1 MEKENNLILEKEEA
15 SPKEQL
21 RSRLN
26 PAIFILK
33 GLMEKKNVRTR
44 Q

>member
-1 MEKENNLILEKEEA
+1 MEKENSLILEKEEA
-15 SPKEQL
+15 SPRDQL

-33 GLMEKKNVRTR
+33 GLMEKKNVRAK